1 MSSLALMRFL
11 ESAPERYDAGIRAL
25 TFGRVGA
32 LHGAV
37 AEAAASRP
45 GARVLEIGCGT
56 GAVTA
61 RLVARGAHVT
71 ALDQNPE
78 MLERARARLAE
89 AEPRSV
95 DSHSVDSH
103 SVDSHSVEWLERTAS
118 EIDALPEAA
127 YDAVVASLSLS
138 EMSASER
145 AFVLRAAASRLR
157 PGGVLAVCDEVEP
170 RRTSQRLLHALLRG
184 PQAALGWLV
193 AGSVSR
199 PIPDLAAEVR
209 AAGFELR
216 SERRW
221 LGGSLAAV
229 VAERP
234 A

>member
-89 AEPRSV
+89 AEPR
-95 DSHSVDSH
+95 

>member
-89 AEPRSV
+89 AEPR
-95 DSHSVDSH
+95 SVDSH

>member
-25 TFGRVGA
+25 TFGRVGD

-37 AEAAASRP
+37 AEAAAGRP

-56 GAVTA
+56 GAVTS
-61 RLVARGAHVT
+61 RLVARGARVT

-78 MLERARARLAE
+78 MLELARARLAQA
-89 AEPRSV
+89 AEG
-95 DSHSVDSH
+95 
-103 SVDSHSVEWLERTAS
+103 SVEWLERTAS

-138 EMSASER
+138 EMSATER
-145 AFVLRAAASRLR
+145 AFVLRAAATRLR

-199 PIPDLAAEVR
+199 PIPDLTAEVR
-209 AAGFELR
+209 AAGFALR
-216 SERRW
+216 EERRW

-229 VAERP
+229 IAERP